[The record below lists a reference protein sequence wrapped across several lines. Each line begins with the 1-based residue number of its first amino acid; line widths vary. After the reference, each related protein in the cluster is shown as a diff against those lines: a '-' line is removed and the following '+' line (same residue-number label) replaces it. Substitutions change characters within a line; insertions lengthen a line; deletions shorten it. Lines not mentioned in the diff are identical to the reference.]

1 MLSRKQRQLVQTACP
16 QRWSFLYRNGRN
28 EGKERFQNMYLPTHT
43 HKHTMFLN
51 DINDEKNTT

>member
-16 QRWSFLYRNGRN
+16 QWWSFLYRNGRN
-28 EGKERFQNMYLPTHT
+28 EGKERFQNMYLPTH
-43 HKHTMFLN
+43 KHTMFLN